1 MLIVRDTRKR
11 WTDVL
16 QKLMEDK
23 VALQR
28 RRDILKRTVQDLG
41 SQYEAL
47 KTQLSEN
54 ETYVQVVIDVIDLI
68 ELLPLPQVA
77 YVDVHLKFIIYTV
90 SQKKGATL
98 TMAITLSV
106 LDRCAKFFHCCKE
119 Q

>member
-16 QKLMEDK
+16 QKLAEDK

-77 YVDVHLKFIIYTV
+77 YVDVHLKFIIYIHKGIGHYAIYSTV
-90 SQKKGATL
+90 DNQIFTRL
-98 TMAITLSV
+98 YM
-106 LDRCAKFFHCCKE
+106 
-119 Q
+119 